1 VTRRPR
7 DAGETL
13 IEVVISIAI
22 MGIAFVALMGGMLT
36 AVSLS
41 GLHRQQADVQLQLLS
56 AVEQVKA
63 APYIPCAGNTSYT
76 PPAGVTEVVEHWNGV
91 TFGPT
96 CYETIVPVTYYKA
109 QRIKLTITTADGRV
123 TRTLTIVKRG

>member
-1 VTRRPR
+1 MRPSR

-22 MGIAFVALMGGMLT
+22 MGIAFVALLGGMLT

-41 GLHRQQADVQLQLLS
+41 GLHREQADTQLQLVS

-63 APYIPCAGNTSYT
+63 ALYAGNCAAAPQYSV
-76 PPAGVTEVVEHWNGV
+76 PGVGIAVEYWNGV

-96 CYETIVPVTYYKA
+96 CFETLVPYYRM
-109 QRIKLTITTADGRV
+109 QRITLTITTTDGRV
-123 TRTLTIVKRG
+123 TSSQTILKRG